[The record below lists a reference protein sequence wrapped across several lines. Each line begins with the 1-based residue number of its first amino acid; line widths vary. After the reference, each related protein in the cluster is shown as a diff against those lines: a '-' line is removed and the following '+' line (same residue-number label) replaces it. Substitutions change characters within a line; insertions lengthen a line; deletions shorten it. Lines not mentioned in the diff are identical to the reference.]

1 MTASTPPPP
10 YAQLR
15 SESPLRSSS
24 PVSPVSHKRRKS
36 SCSSDVVER
45 RPKKGDEDYIKRPE
59 NAFIL
64 FRRKCC
70 EDRQQAEEEVAK
82 MEGPAKK
89 QRQADLSKTI
99 SQQWKSLSQDERQYW
114 EQKAK
119 DKKKEHEQLYPN
131 YVYRPQRAKDKDGK
145 PKGNK
150 KSSLSKKFD
159 YDESETVSFVVPV
172 NRPYGRSA
180 SAPTPPPYQSIQIP
194 NVYHMTP
201 SCPTSPSLLPMIS
214 RRSAHPGHPEEVM
227 CNFDFVPSQSNSYI
241 PPSFAMPG
249 QFEASLQVSKHI
261 SILTVLDVDDRVLF
275 QSSEFLRSIYSTTTS
290 QRHSEPSTQLQHL
303 NIGSTDA
310 LLLPAHQIVS
320 PGSSIGSGSSG
331 PSSPATGPYTPTTSS
346 LLSSHPYSQISSCG
360 DAALDAQAQ
369 AEMELQM
376 EMQMQ
381 QEFAAF
387 SWGENN
393 SMWNSEPS
401 VLLGDDFDINA
412 IPPIELGVPKYTENL
427 SLAAPNSSGLEFG
440 QEFAHALEGR
450 HYHDES
456 SQNMNGLIAFDEMMA
471 GHNF

>member
-1 MTASTPPPP
+1 MTISTPPPP
-10 YAQLR
+10 YAQIR
-15 SESPLRSSS
+15 PESPLRSAS
-24 PVSPVSHKRRKS
+24 PASPVSHKRRKS
-36 SCSSDVVER
+36 SCSSDVVDR

-70 EDRQQAEEEVAK
+70 EDRQQAEEEAAK
-82 MEGPAKK
+82 AEGPAKK

-99 SQQWKSLSQDERQYW
+99 SQQWKGLSQDERQYW

-119 DKKKEHEQLYPN
+119 DKKKEHEQMYPN

-145 PKGNK
+145 TKANK

-159 YDESETVSFVVPV
+159 FDESETVSFVVPV
-172 NRPYGRSA
+172 HRHPHGRSA

-227 CNFDFVPSQSNSYI
+227 SSFDFIPSNNYMPQSF
-241 PPSFAMPG
+241 PAPG
-249 QFEASLQVSKHI
+249 QFEASLQ
-261 SILTVLDVDDRVLF
+261 
-275 QSSEFLRSIYSTTTS
+275 SSEFLRSFYSNTATGH
-290 QRHSEPSTQLQHL
+290 RNSEPSTQLQHL

-310 LLLPAHQIVS
+310 LLLPPHQIVS
-320 PGSSIGSGSSG
+320 PASSIGSGSSG
-331 PSSPATGPYTPTTSS
+331 PSSPATGPYTPTSAA
-346 LLSSHPYSQISSCG
+346 LLSSHSYPQLSSCG

-369 AEMELQM
+369 AEMDLQM

-412 IPPIELGVPKYTENL
+412 IPPIELGVPKYTESL
-427 SLAAPNSSGLEFG
+427 TLAAPNSSGLEFG
-440 QEFAHALEGR
+440 QEYAHALESR
-450 HYHDES
+450 QYHDES
-456 SQNMNGLIAFDEMMA
+456 QSHHNMNGLIGFDEMMA
-471 GHNF
+471 GHGF